1 MTSSSLALSLY
12 LCLFRT
18 PLCCLVAC
26 SSSWLINSFAG
37 NPNLNA
43 IATCHLTGTWIW
55 MPLDIVDVIIGCLS
69 CSGEGREGKAAS
81 DRICKLWNLITTQ
94 VHVNMWLWM
103 WMCLLQKGPSSGCS
117 TENYYSRGSQPD
129 ALSLSPTLS
138 SSLFP
143 SLSPCLPPLSLFL
156 LSFNSK

>member
-1 MTSSSLALSLY
+1 MCRLLFNDEFLTRSL
-12 LCLFRT
+12 FHT

-94 VHVNMWLWM
+94 VHVNMWM
-103 WMCLLQKGPSSGCS
+103 RICDCECVCCKKVPQV
-117 TENYYSRGSQPD
+117 D
-129 ALSLSPTLS
+129 ALLKTITAEAANRMRFLS
-138 SSLFP
+138 
-143 SLSPCLPPLSLFL
+143 PPLSLHVYPLF
-156 LSFNSK
+156 LSFSSLSTANKF

>member
-1 MTSSSLALSLY
+1 MCRLLFNDEFLTRSL
-12 LCLFRT
+12 FHT

-81 DRICKLWNLITTQ
+81 DRICKL
-94 VHVNMWLWM
+94 
-103 WMCLLQKGPSSGCS
+103 
-117 TENYYSRGSQPD
+117 
-129 ALSLSPTLS
+129 
-138 SSLFP
+138 
-143 SLSPCLPPLSLFL
+143 
-156 LSFNSK
+156 